1 MSKVNLKY
9 VFYFLVISLSA
20 YLLVNTLILNS
31 SNKIEDFSVIRPI
44 NVQNSSIRGDIS
56 NTPPASFNYELSAV
70 RLGDENTS
78 VIVKKGGKEYVVQI
92 NELLENKY
100 KLIQVDKS
108 VIIFEF
114 QGKKFTINNR
124 FSMNNFFKKSLLVT
138 TLCAFFIVHAQETFI
153 LNYEDVDIKKVT
165 QDIANFSKKT
175 IILDPRVKGK
185 VTIFSNSLLSSDEV
199 WDVYLRTIQV
209 NGFSALNDENFVRI
223 VPENEATR
231 DQNSGESGGEFITR
245 VIELKNRSS
254 VELLPLIKPI
264 AGRQANVSSIASIN
278 SLLIV
283 DRKSNVERITEVVK
297 SLDEDNT
304 ASVTIVDLKNLSSV
318 EAVRILEKLKSQNN
332 PTINNFAAISF
343 SASNSV
349 IVSANSITTNIIKET
364 LQQLD
369 ADAISEGSV
378 AVIYLKYANAEEVA
392 GIVSSI
398 ASRFISSESEKPI
411 VTYHAPTN
419 SVVVSSDES
428 NIATIKNLISKLDI
442 RRAQVLVEAI
452 VVELSETAARSLG
465 VETIFAGAEDGEIP
479 IGITRFQNG
488 TGPDLLGLTGSAIE
502 SGDNANF
509 SNIAANSLLNSQGII
524 AGIGRISE
532 DDDSMIA
539 IINAIDADKN
549 SNILTTTSLLAMDN
563 EEAST
568 VIGQEIPITTGESLG
583 SNNTNPFRTTS
594 REEVGIKLS
603 IKPQINEGNSVILE
617 IKQEVSGV
625 AGPLTGT
632 TDLITNKRTIE
643 TTVLVDNNQII
654 VLGGLVDEDIQED
667 IQRVPVLG
675 SIPIL
680 GKLFQSSS
688 ESKVKKN
695 LMVFLRPKILVDSES
710 VSQIST
716 EKYNFIKAEQLLKQ
730 QSKLIDL
737 TEDK

>member
-1 MSKVNLKY
+1 M
-9 VFYFLVISLSA
+9 
-20 YLLVNTLILNS
+20 NS
-31 SNKIEDFSVIRPI
+31 
-44 NVQNSSIRGDIS
+44 
-56 NTPPASFNYELSAV
+56 
-70 RLGDENTS
+70 
-78 VIVKKGGKEYVVQI
+78 
-92 NELLENKY
+92 
-100 KLIQVDKS
+100 
-108 VIIFEF
+108 
-114 QGKKFTINNR
+114 
-124 FSMNNFFKKSLLVT
+124 FFKKSLLVT
-138 TLCAFFIVHAQETFI
+138 TLCAFFVVQAQETFI

-185 VTIFSNSLLSSDEV
+185 VTIFSNSSLSSDEV

-231 DQNSGESGGEFITR
+231 DQNYGESGGEFITR

-278 SLLIV
+278 SLLVV
-283 DRKSNVERITEVVK
+283 DRKSNVERITEVVQ

-332 PTINNFAAISF
+332 PTINNFVAISF

-369 ADAISEGSV
+369 DDAISEGSV

-603 IKPQINEGNSVILE
+603 VKPQINEGNSVILE

-675 SIPIL
+675 SIPVL

-737 TEDK
+737 TKDK

>member
-1 MSKVNLKY
+1 M
-9 VFYFLVISLSA
+9 
-20 YLLVNTLILNS
+20 NS
-31 SNKIEDFSVIRPI
+31 
-44 NVQNSSIRGDIS
+44 
-56 NTPPASFNYELSAV
+56 
-70 RLGDENTS
+70 
-78 VIVKKGGKEYVVQI
+78 
-92 NELLENKY
+92 
-100 KLIQVDKS
+100 
-108 VIIFEF
+108 
-114 QGKKFTINNR
+114 
-124 FSMNNFFKKSLLVT
+124 FFKKSLLMT
-138 TLCAFFIVHAQETFI
+138 ILCAFFVVQAQETFI

-185 VTIFSNSLLSSDEV
+185 VTIFSNSSLSTDELC
-199 WDVYLRTIQV
+199 DVYLRTIQV

-283 DRKSNVERITEVVK
+283 DRKSNVERITEVVQ

-332 PTINNFAAISF
+332 PTINNFVAISF

-349 IVSANSITTNIIKET
+349 IVSANSITTSIIKET

-603 IKPQINEGNSVILE
+603 VKPQINEGNSVILE

-675 SIPIL
+675 SIPVL

-737 TEDK
+737 TKDK

>member
-1 MSKVNLKY
+1 
-9 VFYFLVISLSA
+9 
-20 YLLVNTLILNS
+20 
-31 SNKIEDFSVIRPI
+31 
-44 NVQNSSIRGDIS
+44 
-56 NTPPASFNYELSAV
+56 
-70 RLGDENTS
+70 
-78 VIVKKGGKEYVVQI
+78 
-92 NELLENKY
+92 
-100 KLIQVDKS
+100 
-108 VIIFEF
+108 
-114 QGKKFTINNR
+114 
-124 FSMNNFFKKSLLVT
+124 MNNFFKKSLLVT

-332 PTINNFAAISF
+332 PTINNFVAISF

-398 ASRFISSESEKPI
+398 ATRFISSESEKPI

>member
-1 MSKVNLKY
+1 
-9 VFYFLVISLSA
+9 
-20 YLLVNTLILNS
+20 
-31 SNKIEDFSVIRPI
+31 
-44 NVQNSSIRGDIS
+44 
-56 NTPPASFNYELSAV
+56 
-70 RLGDENTS
+70 
-78 VIVKKGGKEYVVQI
+78 
-92 NELLENKY
+92 
-100 KLIQVDKS
+100 
-108 VIIFEF
+108 
-114 QGKKFTINNR
+114 
-124 FSMNNFFKKSLLVT
+124 MNNFFKKSLLVT
-138 TLCAFFIVHAQETFI
+138 TLCAFFVVQAQETFI

-185 VTIFSNSLLSSDEV
+185 VTIFSNSSLSSAEV

-278 SLLIV
+278 SLLVV
-283 DRKSNVERITEVVK
+283 DRKSNVERITEVVQ

-332 PTINNFAAISF
+332 PTINNFVAISF

-369 ADAISEGSV
+369 DDAISEGSV

-603 IKPQINEGNSVILE
+603 VKPQINEGNSVILE

-675 SIPIL
+675 SIPVL

-737 TEDK
+737 TKDK

>member
-1 MSKVNLKY
+1 
-9 VFYFLVISLSA
+9 
-20 YLLVNTLILNS
+20 
-31 SNKIEDFSVIRPI
+31 
-44 NVQNSSIRGDIS
+44 
-56 NTPPASFNYELSAV
+56 
-70 RLGDENTS
+70 
-78 VIVKKGGKEYVVQI
+78 
-92 NELLENKY
+92 
-100 KLIQVDKS
+100 
-108 VIIFEF
+108 
-114 QGKKFTINNR
+114 
-124 FSMNNFFKKSLLVT
+124 MNNFFKKSLLVT
-138 TLCAFFIVHAQETFI
+138 TLCAFFVVQAQETFI

-185 VTIFSNSLLSSDEV
+185 VTIFSNSSLSSDEV

-278 SLLIV
+278 SLLVV
-283 DRKSNVERITEVVK
+283 DRKSNVERITEVVQ

-332 PTINNFAAISF
+332 PTINNFVAISF

-369 ADAISEGSV
+369 DDAISEGSV
-378 AVIYLKYANAEEVA
+378 AVIYLKYADAEEVA

-603 IKPQINEGNSVILE
+603 VKPQINEGNSVILE

-654 VLGGLVDEDIQED
+654 VLGGLIDEDIQED

-675 SIPIL
+675 SIPVL

-730 QSKLIDL
+730 QSNLIDL
-737 TEDK
+737 TKDK

>member
-1 MSKVNLKY
+1 
-9 VFYFLVISLSA
+9 
-20 YLLVNTLILNS
+20 
-31 SNKIEDFSVIRPI
+31 
-44 NVQNSSIRGDIS
+44 
-56 NTPPASFNYELSAV
+56 
-70 RLGDENTS
+70 
-78 VIVKKGGKEYVVQI
+78 
-92 NELLENKY
+92 
-100 KLIQVDKS
+100 
-108 VIIFEF
+108 
-114 QGKKFTINNR
+114 
-124 FSMNNFFKKSLLVT
+124 MNNFFKKSLLVT
-138 TLCAFFIVHAQETFI
+138 TLCAFFVVQAQETFI

-185 VTIFSNSLLSSDEV
+185 VTIFSNSSLSSDEV

-223 VPENEATR
+223 IPENEATR
-231 DQNSGESGGEFITR
+231 DQNSGESDGEFITR

-278 SLLIV
+278 SLLVV
-283 DRKSNVERITEVVK
+283 DRKSNVERITEVVQ

-332 PTINNFAAISF
+332 PTINNFVAISF

-369 ADAISEGSV
+369 DDAISEGSV

-603 IKPQINEGNSVILE
+603 VKPQINEGNSVILE

-654 VLGGLVDEDIQED
+654 VLGGLIDEDIQED

-675 SIPIL
+675 SIPVL
-680 GKLFQSSS
+680 GRLFQSSS